1 MIFPWFSLIFIY
13 FHYLLLESPW
23 SNQLARHFF
32 GTADTSQV
40 KATLPLSPNGRSS
53 KSGPWS
59 SRRGQRWLV
68 EGKMWPVNPVTF
80 LTVSKKDMEY
90 PVNCRSLK
98 PMHWQ
103 GFTLLTSIFL
113 EINWP
118 NRWSWKTNVSEA
130 RGSTSPN
137 LTINGWYKPS
147 ICCCYTTKLV
157 GGLEHFLFSPIV
169 GMMIQSYTTNQPWFS
184 QFSPSNWLRIPA
196 TFPLNQSSDRYI

>member
-103 GFTLLTSIFL
+103 VSRCLH
-113 EINWP
+113 P
-118 NRWSWKTNVSEA
+118 YSWKSIAQICGPWRTNVSEA
-130 RGSTSPN
+130 RGSTIPN

-147 ICCCYTTKLV
+147 IYCCYTKLV
-157 GGLEHFLFSPIV
+157 GGFKHFFIFHNTWDNPSHWLIFFRGV
-169 GMMIQSYTTNQPWFS
+169 ETTNQ
-184 QFSPSNWLRIPA
+184 
-196 TFPLNQSSDRYI
+196 